1 MWKTYQLSRFNN
13 RTDPFLSGHASRR
26 RRKEDSTK
34 LLSTTGRRK
43 EGSKK
48 FAGRLRV
55 CSVRL
60 HHLMGAVQAACTN
73 DPCRARR
80 HVHLMNECMC
90 QSRAIAVVR
99 SIQCVC
105 HVMYV

>member
-43 EGSKK
+43 EGSKNLPVGCVSAPCGSTISWAQFK
-48 FAGRLRV
+48 LLAQTTRV
-55 CSVRL
+55 E
-60 HHLMGAVQAACTN
+60 
-73 DPCRARR
+73 
-80 HVHLMNECMC
+80 HVG
-90 QSRAIAVVR
+90 
-99 SIQCVC
+99 
-105 HVMYV
+105 MYI